1 MTSHEDDRARRTG
14 EILAGDAVWVD
25 PPDVLDSILSEITP
39 RRRNLWIPAAAI
51 LVLVT
56 AIGWVGL
63 NRPEPVDFIIA
74 GTDLAPAATADVRI
88 VETPAGI
95 ILRLNVT
102 GLDPAEP
109 GTYYQGWVV
118 SGEGEVSVGT
128 FHMRGGDGFVA
139 FWSGVDLDDYPELI
153 VSLQEEGAGPDR
165 SDRVV
170 MTGRA

>member
-1 MTSHEDDRARRTG
+1 MTSHDDDRSRRTG
-14 EILAGDAVWVD
+14 EILAGEAVWAD

-39 RRRNLWIPAAAI
+39 GRRKLWVGAAAAV
-51 LVLVT
+51 LVLVVAGVVLT
-56 AIGWVGL
+56 
-63 NRPEPVDFIIA
+63 RPEPVDFTIA
-74 GTDLAPAATADVRI
+74 GTELAPAATADVRI

-95 ILRLNVT
+95 VLRLDVA
-102 GLDPAEP
+102 GLAPADP

-118 SGEGEVSVGT
+118 SGEREVSVGT

-153 VSLQEEGAGPDR
+153 VSLQEEGAGPAR